1 MGTKAY
7 VLVNTEADKTSSVVT
22 ALRSTPGVTTADAIT
37 GPYDAVAVMEG
48 ADVNA
53 VGKVVL
59 NDIRGIP
66 GIRATLTCFVIQVT

>member
-1 MGTKAY
+1 MGAKAY
-7 VLVNTEADKTSSVVT
+7 VLVKTEADKTSSVVI
-22 ALRSTPGVTTADAIT
+22 ALRCTPGVTTADAIT

-66 GIRATLTCFVIQVT
+66 GIRATLTCFVVQVT